1 MNTTCDICG
10 KETQHHAAKLCD
22 SCWELDTRIRIDF
35 NIAKKIIKII
45 DNEIDEAI
53 KKEKK

>member
-10 KETQHHAAKLCD
+10 KETQHHTAKLCD